1 MISQMEIGCA
11 MIRILPWL
19 GLKSASIRSFLWSGW
34 MAGVC
39 FQSRAHSSL
48 QVLPHRPAIS
58 RELAPLLKSS
68 WWFFTCNC
76 WLRLDCGAVP
86 SNGNACVSEINSQR
100 WFYVC
105 NFIHRCCVLT
115 CWAIQVLGK
124 AYLKDACKGH
134 MSVMDM
140 CSFCSTQKSL
150 SLLDVLWH
158 RSLAW
163 AAWGRS
169 QEGGTF
175 NLEAR
180 WKALLHRA
188 DQPSLGP
195 CFFCR
200 YDDQASRQLLD
211 KASLHQLVW
220 SLAVLPVSL
229 PTKYFGS
236 GGIMCNA
243 PWQRSRRC
251 HWGALHTY
259 PGFLAS
265 LLHLP
270 CSSTNSFVFYRA
282 CWRSLPIRTMEIVLA
297 PVSEQKRDCE
307 KLWA

>member
-1 MISQMEIGCA
+1 MAMPAFRKSTHSVDFTYVISFIVA
-11 MIRILPWL
+11 
-19 GLKSASIRSFLWSGW
+19 
-34 MAGVC
+34 VC
-39 FQSRAHSSL
+39 SPVQQSRCWEKPTWRMHAK
-48 QVLPHRPAIS
+48 VTWA
-58 RELAPLLKSS
+58 
-68 WWFFTCNC
+68 WWTC
-76 WLRLDCGAVP
+76 VP
-86 SNGNACVSEINSQR
+86 
-100 WFYVC
+100 
-105 NFIHRCCVLT
+105 
-115 CWAIQVLGK
+115 
-124 AYLKDACKGH
+124 
-134 MSVMDM
+134 
-140 CSFCSTQKSL
+140 FCSTQKSL

-211 KASLHQLVW
+211 KANLHRLVW